1 MTTEITGTWAFRPVI
16 AKLLSPDLSVNLDLM
31 DSVASV
37 PDVTEV
43 AGALRVAVGLVVR
56 KLRQAPYAG
65 ELTLAESSALS
76 RLERGGPGT
85 SSDLARVDRI
95 SPQSMGVT
103 VAALLDRGLI
113 ERNRDPE
120 DGRRIVLS
128 VTEAGRR
135 TLRDKRG
142 ARTEHI
148 AAALRDGFSHDE
160 LRQLEGATALL
171 ERLAEKL

>member
-1 MTTEITGTWAFRPVI
+1 
-16 AKLLSPDLSVNLDLM
+16 M

-56 KLRQAPYAG
+56 KLRQAPSPG
-65 ELTLAESSALS
+65 ELSLAESSALS
-76 RLERGGPGT
+76 LLERGGPAT

-128 VTEAGRR
+128 VTEAGLR

-148 AAALRDGFSHDE
+148 AAALRDGFTEDE
-160 LRQLEGATALL
+160 LRQLEGASVLL
-171 ERLAEKL
+171 ERLAERL

>member
-1 MTTEITGTWAFRPVI
+1 M
-16 AKLLSPDLSVNLDLM
+16 N
-31 DSVASV
+31 SVASV

-43 AGALRVAVGLVVR
+43 AGGLRVAVGLVVR

-76 RLERGGPGT
+76 RLERGGPAT

-148 AAALRDGFSHDE
+148 AAALRDWFTQDE
-160 LRQLEGATALL
+160 LRQLESASALL
-171 ERLAEKL
+171 ERLAERL

>member
-1 MTTEITGTWAFRPVI
+1 MGSAHT
-16 AKLLSPDLSVNLDLM
+16 
-31 DSVASV
+31 V

-56 KLRQAPYAG
+56 KLRQAPFAG

-76 RLERGGPGT
+76 RLERGGPAT
-85 SSDLARVDRI
+85 SSDLARGDRI

-113 ERNRDPE
+113 ERSRDPE

-128 VTEAGRR
+128 ITGEGRR
-135 TLRDKRG
+135 MVNDKRG

-148 AAALRDGFSHDE
+148 ATALRDGFSDDD
-160 LRQLEGATALL
+160 LRQLMAATALL
-171 ERLAEKL
+171 ERLAEQL

>member
-1 MTTEITGTWAFRPVI
+1 
-16 AKLLSPDLSVNLDLM
+16 M
-31 DSVASV
+31 DSARAVTDAS
-37 PDVTEV
+37 EV

-56 KLRQAPYAG
+56 KLRQAPSEG

-76 RLERGGPGT
+76 RLERGGPAT
-85 SSDLARVDRI
+85 SSDLARLDRI

-103 VAALLDRGLI
+103 VALLLERGLI
-113 ERNRDPE
+113 ERNRDPA

-128 VTEAGRR
+128 ITEAGRR

-148 AAALRDGFSHDE
+148 AAALRDGFSEDE
-160 LRQLEGATALL
+160 LRQLESATALL

>member
-1 MTTEITGTWAFRPVI
+1 MST
-16 AKLLSPDLSVNLDLM
+16 
-31 DSVASV
+31 VASV

-56 KLRQAPYAG
+56 KLRQAPYSG
-65 ELTLAESSALS
+65 ELTVAESSALS
-76 RLERGGPGT
+76 RLERGGPAT

-95 SPQSMGVT
+95 SPQSMGAT

-113 ERNRDPE
+113 ERNRDPR

-128 VTEAGRR
+128 VTEAGRQ
-135 TLRDKRG
+135 LIHDKRG
-142 ARTEHI
+142 ARTGQI
-148 AAALRDGFSHDE
+148 AAALGDGFSGDE
-160 LRQLEGATALL
+160 LTRLKAVVPLL

>member
-1 MTTEITGTWAFRPVI
+1 
-16 AKLLSPDLSVNLDLM
+16 M

-56 KLRQAPYAG
+56 KLRQAPYDG
-65 ELTLAESSALS
+65 ELTLAESSALA
-76 RLERGGPGT
+76 RLERGGPAT

-135 TLRDKRG
+135 MLRDKRG

-148 AAALRDGFSHDE
+148 AAALRDGFSADE
-160 LRQLEGATALL
+160 LRQREGAAALL
-171 ERLAEKL
+171 ERLAGLL

>member
-1 MTTEITGTWAFRPVI
+1 
-16 AKLLSPDLSVNLDLM
+16 M

-56 KLRQAPYAG
+56 KLRQAPSPG
-65 ELTLAESSALS
+65 ELSVAESSALA
-76 RLERGGPGT
+76 RLERGGPAA
-85 SSDLARVDRI
+85 SSDLAREDRI

-103 VAALLDRGLI
+103 VAALLDRGLV
-113 ERNRDPE
+113 ERNRDPR

-142 ARTEHI
+142 ARTERI
-148 AAALRDGFSHDE
+148 AAALRDGFSADE
-160 LRQLEGATALL
+160 LRQLDGAAALL
-171 ERLAEKL
+171 ERLAERL

>member
-1 MTTEITGTWAFRPVI
+1 MNAGV
-16 AKLLSPDLSVNLDLM
+16 
-31 DSVASV
+31 SV

-56 KLRQAPYAG
+56 KLRQGPYAG
-65 ELTLAESSALS
+65 ELTVAESSALA
-76 RLERGGPGT
+76 RLERGGPAT
-85 SSDLARVDRI
+85 SSDLAREDRV
-95 SPQSMGVT
+95 SPQSMGAT

-113 ERNRDPE
+113 ERARDPR

-148 AAALRDGFSHDE
+148 AAALRDGFSADE
-160 LRQLEGATALL
+160 LRQLDGAAVLL
-171 ERLAEKL
+171 ERLAERL

>member
-1 MTTEITGTWAFRPVI
+1 
-16 AKLLSPDLSVNLDLM
+16 M

-65 ELTLAESSALS
+65 ELTLAESSTLS
-76 RLERGGPGT
+76 RLERGGPAT

-113 ERNRDPE
+113 GRNRDPE

-128 VTEAGRR
+128 ITEAGRR
-135 TLRDKRG
+135 TLGDKRG

-148 AAALRDGFSHDE
+148 AAALRDGFSEGE
-160 LRQLEGATALL
+160 LRQLESATALL
-171 ERLAEKL
+171 ERLAERL